1 MTGIADFFGD
11 PLVWP
16 AIVYLLA
23 YTFVWLIALVL
34 GQFLKNRFS
43 IERAAK
49 IAWRIALF
57 IHIIGG
63 TFLIIWLWDRAHNRF
78 ADGLYSLLYLLLYIV
93 IMIADICLIFSILS
107 DNGKKTKTDSQ
118 TPKTTGRS
126 RNPKKS

>member
-78 ADGLYSLLYLLLYIV
+78 ADGLYSLLYLFLYIV
-93 IMIADICLIFSILS
+93 IMIADVYLIFSILS
-107 DNGKKTKTDSQ
+107 ENRKKTETDSQ

>member
-43 IERAAK
+43 VERAAK

-107 DNGKKTKTDSQ
+107 EKGKKTKTDLQ

>member
-34 GQFLKNRFS
+34 GQFLKNRLN

-49 IAWRIALF
+49 IAWRIAFF

-93 IMIADICLIFSILS
+93 IMIADVYLVFSILS
-107 DNGKKTKTDSQ
+107 ENGKKTKTDSQ

>member
-93 IMIADICLIFSILS
+93 IMIADVYLIFSILS
-107 DNGKKTKTDSQ
+107 ENGKKTKTDSQ

>member
-23 YTFVWLIALVL
+23 YTFVWLIALML

-107 DNGKKTKTDSQ
+107 ENGKKTKTDSQ

>member
-107 DNGKKTKTDSQ
+107 ENGKKTKTDSQ

>member
-93 IMIADICLIFSILS
+93 IMIADVYLIFSILS
-107 DNGKKTKTDSQ
+107 ENRKKTETDSQ

>member
-16 AIVYLLA
+16 AVVYLLS
-23 YTFVWLIALVL
+23 YTFVWLIAFVL
-34 GQFLKNRFS
+34 GQFLKNQFS

-78 ADGLYSLLYLLLYIV
+78 ADGLYSLLYLFLYIV
-93 IMIADICLIFSILS
+93 IMIADVYLVFSILS
-107 DNGKKTKTDSQ
+107 KNEKKGNAGAL

-126 RNPKKS
+126 RNPKKN

>member
-1 MTGIADFFGD
+1 MTDIADFFGD

-16 AIVYLLA
+16 AIVYLVA

-93 IMIADICLIFSILS
+93 IMIVDVYLIFSMLS
-107 DNGKKTKTDSQ
+107 ENGKKTKTDSQ

>member
-16 AIVYLLA
+16 AIVYLFA

-49 IAWRIALF
+49 TAWRIALF

-78 ADGLYSLLYLLLYIV
+78 ADGLYSLLYLFLYIV
-93 IMIADICLIFSILS
+93 IMIADVYLIFSILS
-107 DNGKKTKTDSQ
+107 ENKKKTKTDSQ
-118 TPKTTGRS
+118 TPKTTSRS

>member
-16 AIVYLLA
+16 AIVYFLA

-78 ADGLYSLLYLLLYIV
+78 ADGLYSLLYFLLYIV
-93 IMIADICLIFSILS
+93 LMIVDICLIFSILS
-107 DNGKKTKTDSQ
+107 KKQKKNGNWRA
-118 TPKTTGRS
+118 RS
-126 RNPKKS
+126 KSNG

>member
-11 PLVWP
+11 PLVWSV
-16 AIVYLLA
+16 IVYLLA

-63 TFLIIWLWDRAHNRF
+63 IFLIIWLWDRAHNRF

-93 IMIADICLIFSILS
+93 IMIADVYLIFSILS
-107 DNGKKTKTDSQ
+107 EKRKRTNTDLQ

>member
-16 AIVYLLA
+16 AIVYFLA
-23 YTFVWLIALVL
+23 YTFVWLIAFVL
-34 GQFLKNRFS
+34 GQSLKNRFN

-49 IAWRIALF
+49 IAWRVALF

-78 ADGLYSLLYLLLYIV
+78 ADGLYSLLYFLLYIV
-93 IMIADICLIFSILS
+93 LMIVDIYLIFSILS
-107 DNGKKTKTDSQ
+107 KKTKKMETGAPAS
-118 TPKTTGRS
+118 KATGRS

>member
-78 ADGLYSLLYLLLYIV
+78 ADGLYSLLYLFLYIV
-93 IMIADICLIFSILS
+93 IIIADVCLIFSILS
-107 DNGKKTKTDSQ
+107 EKAKKTNTDLQ

>member
-1 MTGIADFFGD
+1 MEGIVDFFGD

-16 AIVYLLA
+16 VIVYLLA

-43 IERAAK
+43 IERAAR

-93 IMIADICLIFSILS
+93 VMIADVYLIFSILS
-107 DNGKKTKTDSQ
+107 KNTKKRNTDAP
-118 TPKTTGRS
+118 TPKTRGRS
-126 RNPKKS
+126 LNPKKN

>member
-23 YTFVWLIALVL
+23 YTFIWLIALVL

-78 ADGLYSLLYLLLYIV
+78 ADGLYSFLYLLFYIV
-93 IMIADICLIFSILS
+93 IMIVDVCLIFSVLS
-107 DNGKKTKTDSQ
+107 KNRKERNTDAP

-126 RNPKKS
+126 RNPKKN